1 MTQPHFG
8 DKVQAAFLWSYIMAT
23 EPISAGYAV
32 NLGAV
37 GIVGTFLGMPL
48 EALFLGAFGGF
59 LVLGFNPASSR
70 SHGVLSVCVSMVLA
84 GALTPPVAHF
94 AAMHAD
100 FGADLPE
107 EVRALSPF
115 VSLTVGAGWQW
126 ALPHITRGV
135 AALFQAAI
143 ARAISFI
150 DGDKK

>member
-1 MTQPHFG
+1 
-8 DKVQAAFLWSYIMAT
+8 MAT

-70 SHGVLSVCVSMVLA
+70 SQGVLSVCVSMVLA
-84 GALTPPVAHF
+84 GVAHF

-126 ALPHITRGV
+126 ALPHIMRGV
-135 AALFQAAI
+135 ATLFQAAI
-143 ARAISFI
+143 ARAVSFI
-150 DGDKK
+150 DGGKK